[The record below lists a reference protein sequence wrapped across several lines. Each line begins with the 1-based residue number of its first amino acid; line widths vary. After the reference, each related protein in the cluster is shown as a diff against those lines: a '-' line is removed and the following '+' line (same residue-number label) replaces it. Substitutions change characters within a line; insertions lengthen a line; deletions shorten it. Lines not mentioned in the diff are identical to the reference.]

1 MLLEPAG
8 PLPLGPVTV
17 HSPIQKSNR
26 CRSGTLAHGVGALA
40 GADACVAGALCAISA
55 RCGASDEDSRS
66 AAPSGSAKRSIV
78 KFLVDACVETASG
91 HSFAGGWLQGRGT
104 LLFRAETRTTAR
116 AR

>member
-55 RCGASDEDSRS
+55 RCGTSDEDSRS
-66 AAPSGSAKRSIV
+66 AAPSESAKRSIV
-78 KFLVDACVETASG
+78 KFLVDACVRDG
-91 HSFAGGWLQGRGT
+91 LGT
-104 LLFRAETRTTAR
+104 FLRVWPA
-116 AR
+116 